1 MIERYRKGV
10 RGGKFVAEN
19 SRSAP
24 DWLYFHSMASARLA
38 PPRFAAFAASVAVV
52 TLALSSACSN
62 KGGGGADAQVVA
74 ITTSATVTSA
84 SASSPVA
91 AALPT
96 NAPPPAPP
104 KLGAARR
111 VDKGICG
118 ALGHAAARHRIAAV
132 DLKSSFV
139 DGDDDLALV
148 NRSPTGALSPD
159 FVPKDLV
166 DIRTLAPPTNAKGC
180 EAVQCLRKEAAT
192 ALRAMMDEMAK
203 QGFPGKVES
212 AYRSYANQCG
222 TFQSWV
228 RKGDFCGATEQSAL
242 PGHSQHQLGTT
253 VDLFTEEWAKDPRG
267 VFREN
272 FGCTPAG
279 KWLQTRSWEYGF
291 VMPYPI
297 HPDDEHPKQKC
308 VTRWDIPI
316 GINPR
321 TGYRYEHWHYRYVGK
336 ELAAEF
342 YADYKKSDP
351 ALPTALTFE
360 QWLRKRQ
367 GYALGDAELPVC
379 DGCNCGACATLG
391 DDEGPC
397 KDQALRLQ
405 ENGLPVPPPEGAK
418 AVLVDAKIHGR
429 SKAGWPIVRVKVRVP
444 EGMHTQTPI
453 TGRLGALYG
462 DGGTF
467 TSVSPYPATL
477 ARGYPTIGAALRIGV
492 EAKDGKDKVRFPW
505 RVALSDPELA
515 AVHNRANLLLPAR
528 PGEKTYDVEVPTK
541 GALRVTVLTGEI
553 WGDVKDV
560 DR

>member
-1 MIERYRKGV
+1 MRV
-10 RGGKFVAEN
+10 RPFPSCASWLAVA
-19 SRSAP
+19 A
-24 DWLYFHSMASARLA
+24 
-38 PPRFAAFAASVAVV
+38 
-52 TLALSSACSN
+52 LALACGGSK
-62 KGGGGADAQVVA
+62 KGDADAQA
-74 ITTSATVTSA
+74 SPPGTTSTTSALATSA
-84 SASSPVA
+84 SAA
-91 AALPT
+91 ASASAEPAPT

-104 KLGAARR
+104 KLGPMRR

-118 ALGHAAARHRIAAV
+118 ALGHAAARHRIAEV
-132 DLKSSFV
+132 DLRSSFV
-139 DGDDDLALV
+139 DGEDPLALA
-148 NRSPTGALSPD
+148 NRSPTGALAPD
-159 FVPKDLV
+159 FAPKDLV
-166 DIRTLAPPTNAKGC
+166 DIRTLAPPTNGKGC
-180 EAVQCLRKEAAT
+180 EAVQCLRKDAAV

-222 TFQSWV
+222 TFQNWV
-228 RKGDFCGATEQSAL
+228 RKGDFCSATEQSAL

-279 KWLQTRSWEYGF
+279 KWLQGHSWEFGF

-321 TGYRYEHWHYRYVGK
+321 TGYRYEHWHYRFVGK
-336 ELAAEF
+336 DLASEF
-342 YADYKKSDP
+342 HADYTKSDP
-351 ALPTALTFE
+351 ALPTAITFE
-360 QWLRKRQ
+360 QWLRKRM
-367 GYALGDAELPVC
+367 GYAGGDAELPVC

-405 ENGLPVPPPEGAK
+405 QNGLPVPPPEGAK
-418 AVLVDAKIHGR
+418 ATLLEAKVHGK

-444 EGMHTQTPI
+444 AGMHTQTPI
-453 TGRLGALYG
+453 AGRLGALYG

-467 TSVSPYPATL
+467 SAVSPYPATL

-492 EAKDGKDKVRFPW
+492 EAKEAKDAKEKGRFPW
-505 RVALSDPELA
+505 RVAIADPELA
-515 AVHNRANLLLPAR
+515 QILNRANLLLPAR
-528 PGEKTYDVEVPTK
+528 PGERTYDVEVPAR
-541 GALRVTVLTGEI
+541 GDLRVTILTGEI
-553 WGDVKDV
+553 PGEIKEI